1 LLKRFNFNSFA
12 AAIGEKMNKYIFP
25 LTLGGLGIGT
35 TEFVIMGLL
44 PDVAASFAVSIPKAG
59 YLISAYALGVVVG
72 APLLVGISTKYNPKK
87 TLLALMAIFTLFN
100 ALSGLAPNFNSLMVL
115 RFLSGLPHGAFFG
128 IGAVVASQLARE
140 GKQAQSISMMFL
152 GLTVANL
159 AMVPLVTLIGQAMS
173 WRFAFGIVGIIGAI
187 TMFFIHKWLP
197 DQQVSENSSV
207 KEELQFFKSGKAWLI
222 LLITAVGFGGLFAWF
237 SYVAPLSIHVS
248 RFSPSFVPYIMLLAG
263 FGMVVGNILGGIMAD
278 KIRPDKAA
286 ILLFLLQVII
296 LLAVF
301 FFSDNQYF
309 SLVLTF
315 LCGLLAMA
323 VSSPI
328 NMLMISTAKDSA
340 RMGAAFMQAAFNVAN
355 SLGAYFGG
363 LPLAHGLGFNYPS
376 LAGAL
381 MALGG
386 LGLSVFFMLKY
397 KSADEASPVRMVLH

>member
-1 LLKRFNFNSFA
+1 
-12 AAIGEKMNKYIFP
+12 MNKYIFP

-44 PDVAASFAVSIPKAG
+44 PDVAASMGVSIPTAG

-72 APLLVGISTKYNPKK
+72 APLLVGASTKYNPKK
-87 TLLALMAIFTLFN
+87 TLLVLMAIFTLFN
-100 ALSGLAPNFNSLMVL
+100 GLSGLAPNFNSLILL

-128 IGAVVASQLARE
+128 IGAVVASQLAKE

-159 AMVPLVTLIGQAMS
+159 AMVPLVTLIGQALS
-173 WRFAFGIVGIIGAI
+173 WQYAFGIVALIGAI
-187 TMFFIHKWLP
+187 TLLFIHKWLP
-197 DQQVSENSSV
+197 DQQASENNSV
-207 KEELQFFKSGKAWLI
+207 RDELQFFKTGKAWLI

-263 FGMVVGNILGGIMAD
+263 LGMVIGNILGGILAD
-278 KIRPDKAA
+278 KMRPDKAA
-286 ILLFLLQVII
+286 ILLFLLQVIT

-309 SLVLTF
+309 SLILTF

-363 LPLAHGLGFNYPS
+363 LPLAYGLGFNYPS
-376 LAGAL
+376 LAGAI

-386 LGLSVFFMLKY
+386 LALSVVFIVKY
-397 KSADEASPVRMVLH
+397 KSSENVSGVQIAVH

>member
-1 LLKRFNFNSFA
+1 
-12 AAIGEKMNKYIFP
+12 MNKYIFP

-44 PDVAASFAVSIPKAG
+44 PDVAASMGVSIPTAG
-59 YLISAYALGVVVG
+59 YLISAYALGVVIG
-72 APLLVGISTKYNPKK
+72 APLLVAASTKYNPKK
-87 TLLALMAIFTLFN
+87 TLLTLMAIFTLFN
-100 ALSGLAPNFNSLMVL
+100 GLSGLAPNFNSLILL

-128 IGAVVASQLARE
+128 IGAVVASQLAKE

-159 AMVPLVTLIGQAMS
+159 AMVPLVTLIGQALS
-173 WRFAFGIVGIIGAI
+173 WQYAFGIVALIGAI
-187 TMFFIHKWLP
+187 TLFFIHKWLP
-197 DQQVSENSSV
+197 DQQASENNSV
-207 KEELQFFKSGKAWLI
+207 RDELQFFKTGKAWLI

-263 FGMVVGNILGGIMAD
+263 LGMVIGNILGGILAD
-278 KIRPDKAA
+278 KMRPDKAA
-286 ILLFLLQVII
+286 ILLFLLQVIT

-309 SLVLTF
+309 SLILTF

-363 LPLAHGLGFNYPS
+363 LPLAFGLGFNYPS
-376 LAGAL
+376 LAGAI

-386 LGLSVFFMLKY
+386 LALSVVFIVKY
-397 KSADEASPVRMVLH
+397 KSSENVQGVQMAVH

>member
-1 LLKRFNFNSFA
+1 
-12 AAIGEKMNKYIFP
+12 MNKYIFP

-44 PDVAASFAVSIPKAG
+44 PDVAASMGVSIPTAG

-72 APLLVGISTKYNPKK
+72 APLLVAASTKYNPKK
-87 TLLALMAIFTLFN
+87 TLLTLMAIFTLFN
-100 ALSGLAPNFNSLMVL
+100 GLSGLAPNFNSLILL

-128 IGAVVASQLARE
+128 IGAVVASQLAKE

-159 AMVPLVTLIGQAMS
+159 AMVPLVTLIGQALS
-173 WRFAFGIVGIIGAI
+173 WRYAFGIVALIGAI
-187 TMFFIHKWLP
+187 TLFFIHKWLP
-197 DQQVSENSSV
+197 DQQASENNSV
-207 KEELQFFKSGKAWLI
+207 RDELQFFKTGKAWLI

-263 FGMVVGNILGGIMAD
+263 LGMVIGNILGGILAD
-278 KIRPDKAA
+278 KMRPDKAA
-286 ILLFLLQVII
+286 ILLFLLQVIT

-309 SLVLTF
+309 SLILTF

-363 LPLAHGLGFNYPS
+363 LPLAFGLGFNYPS
-376 LAGAL
+376 LAGAI

-386 LGLSVFFMLKY
+386 LALSVVFIVKY
-397 KSADEASPVRMVLH
+397 KSSENVQGVQMAVH

>member
-1 LLKRFNFNSFA
+1 
-12 AAIGEKMNKYIFP
+12 MNKYIFP

-44 PDVAASFAVSIPKAG
+44 PEVAAAMGVSIPTAG

-72 APLLVGISTKYNPKK
+72 APILVGMSTKHNPKK
-87 TLLALMAIFTLFN
+87 TLLVLMALFTVFN
-100 ALSGLAPNFNSLMVL
+100 GLSGLAPDFNSLILL

-128 IGAVVASQLARE
+128 IGAVVASQMAKE
-140 GKQAQSISMMFL
+140 GKQAQSIAMMFL

-159 AMVPLVTLIGQAMS
+159 AMVPLVTLVGQALS
-173 WRFAFGIVGIIGAI
+173 WRFAFLFVALIGAV
-187 TMFFIHKWLP
+187 TVFFIHKWLP
-197 DQQVSENSSV
+197 DQQADSSSSV
-207 KEELQFFKSGKAWLI
+207 KSELQFFKTGKAWLI
-222 LLITAVGFGGLFAWF
+222 LLITAIGFGGLFAWF

-263 FGMVVGNILGGIMAD
+263 IGMVIGNILGGILAD
-278 KIRPDKAA
+278 KMRADKAA
-286 ILLFLLQVII
+286 ILLFLLQVIT

-309 SLVLTF
+309 SLILTF

-328 NMLMISTAKDSA
+328 NMLMITTAKDSA

-363 LPLAHGLGFNYPS
+363 LPLAYGLGFNYPS
-376 LAGAL
+376 LAGAI

-386 LGLSVFFMLKY
+386 LALSVVFILKY
-397 KSADEASPVRMVLH
+397 KTEESSPAAYLPAH

>member
-1 LLKRFNFNSFA
+1 
-12 AAIGEKMNKYIFP
+12 MNKYIFP

-44 PDVAASFAVSIPKAG
+44 PDVAASMGVSIPTAG

-72 APLLVGISTKYNPKK
+72 APLLVAASTKYNPKK
-87 TLLALMAIFTLFN
+87 TLLTLMAIFTLFN
-100 ALSGLAPNFNSLMVL
+100 GLSGLAPNFNSLILL

-128 IGAVVASQLARE
+128 IGAVVASQLAKE

-159 AMVPLVTLIGQAMS
+159 AMVPLVTLIGQALS
-173 WRFAFGIVGIIGAI
+173 WQYAFGIVALIGAI
-187 TMFFIHKWLP
+187 TLLFIHKWLP
-197 DQQVSENSSV
+197 DQQASENNSV
-207 KEELQFFKSGKAWLI
+207 RDELQFFKTGKAWLI

-263 FGMVVGNILGGIMAD
+263 LGMVIGNILGGILAD
-278 KIRPDKAA
+278 KMRPDKAA
-286 ILLFLLQVII
+286 ILLFLLQVIT

-309 SLVLTF
+309 SLILTF

-363 LPLAHGLGFNYPS
+363 LPLAYGLGFNYPS
-376 LAGAL
+376 LAGAI

-386 LGLSVFFMLKY
+386 LALSVVFIVKY
-397 KSADEASPVRMVLH
+397 KSSENLQGVQIAVH

>member
-1 LLKRFNFNSFA
+1 
-12 AAIGEKMNKYIFP
+12 MNKYIFP

-44 PDVAASFAVSIPKAG
+44 PEVAAAMGVSIPTAG

-72 APLLVGISTKYNPKK
+72 APILVGMSTKHNPKK
-87 TLLALMAIFTLFN
+87 TLLVLMALFTVFN
-100 ALSGLAPNFNSLMVL
+100 GLSGLAPDFNSLILL

-128 IGAVVASQLARE
+128 IGAVVASQMAKE
-140 GKQAQSISMMFL
+140 GKQAQSIAMMFL
-152 GLTVANL
+152 GLTIANL
-159 AMVPLVTLIGQAMS
+159 AMVPLVTLVGQALS
-173 WRFAFGIVGIIGAI
+173 WRFAFLFVALIGAV
-187 TMFFIHKWLP
+187 TVFFIHKWLP
-197 DQQVSENSSV
+197 DQQADSSSSV
-207 KEELQFFKSGKAWLI
+207 KSELQFFKTGKAWLI
-222 LLITAVGFGGLFAWF
+222 LLITAIGFGGLFAWF

-263 FGMVVGNILGGIMAD
+263 IGMVIGNILGGILAD
-278 KIRPDKAA
+278 KMRADKAA
-286 ILLFLLQVII
+286 ILLFLLQVIT

-309 SLVLTF
+309 SLILTF

-328 NMLMISTAKDSA
+328 NMLMITTAKDSA

-363 LPLAHGLGFNYPS
+363 LPLAYGLGFNYPS
-376 LAGAL
+376 LAGAI

-386 LGLSVFFMLKY
+386 LALSVVFILKY
-397 KSADEASPVRMVLH
+397 KTEESSPAAYLPAH

>member
-1 LLKRFNFNSFA
+1 
-12 AAIGEKMNKYIFP
+12 MNKYIFP

-44 PDVAASFAVSIPKAG
+44 PDVAASMGVSIPTAG
-59 YLISAYALGVVVG
+59 YLISAYALGVVIG
-72 APLLVGISTKYNPKK
+72 APLLVAASTKYNPKK
-87 TLLALMAIFTLFN
+87 TLLVLMAIFTLFN
-100 ALSGLAPNFNSLMVL
+100 GLSGLAPNFNSLILL

-128 IGAVVASQLARE
+128 IGAVVASQLAKE

-159 AMVPLVTLIGQAMS
+159 AMVPLVTLIGQALS
-173 WRFAFGIVGIIGAI
+173 WQYAFGIVALIGAI
-187 TMFFIHKWLP
+187 TLFFIHKWLP
-197 DQQVSENSSV
+197 DQQASENNSV
-207 KEELQFFKSGKAWLI
+207 RDELQFFKTGKAWLI

-263 FGMVVGNILGGIMAD
+263 LGMVIGNILGGILAD
-278 KIRPDKAA
+278 KMRPDKAA
-286 ILLFLLQVII
+286 ILLFLLQVIT

-301 FFSDNQYF
+301 IFSDNQYF
-309 SLVLTF
+309 SLILTF

-363 LPLAHGLGFNYPS
+363 LPLAFGLGFNYPS
-376 LAGAL
+376 LAGAI

-386 LGLSVFFMLKY
+386 LALSVVFIVKY
-397 KSADEASPVRMVLH
+397 KSSENVQGVQMAVH

>member
-1 LLKRFNFNSFA
+1 
-12 AAIGEKMNKYIFP
+12 MNKYIFP

-44 PDVAASFAVSIPKAG
+44 PDVAASMGVSIPTAG
-59 YLISAYALGVVVG
+59 YLISSYALGVVVG
-72 APLLVGISTKYNPKK
+72 APLLVAASTKYNPKK
-87 TLLALMAIFTLFN
+87 TLLTLMAIFTLFN
-100 ALSGLAPNFNSLMVL
+100 GLSGLAPNFNSLILL

-128 IGAVVASQLARE
+128 IGAVVASQLAKE

-159 AMVPLVTLIGQAMS
+159 AMVPLVTLIGQALS
-173 WRFAFGIVGIIGAI
+173 WQYAFGIVALIGAI
-187 TMFFIHKWLP
+187 TLFFIHKWLP
-197 DQQVSENSSV
+197 DQQASENNSV
-207 KEELQFFKSGKAWLI
+207 RDELQFFKTGKAWLI

-263 FGMVVGNILGGIMAD
+263 LGMVIGNILGGILAD
-278 KIRPDKAA
+278 KMRPDKAA
-286 ILLFLLQVII
+286 ILLFLLQVIT

-301 FFSDNQYF
+301 IFSDNQYF
-309 SLVLTF
+309 SLILTF

-363 LPLAHGLGFNYPS
+363 LPLAFGLGFNYPS
-376 LAGAL
+376 LAGAI

-386 LGLSVFFMLKY
+386 LALSVVFIVKY
-397 KSADEASPVRMVLH
+397 KSSENVQGVQMAVH

>member
-1 LLKRFNFNSFA
+1 
-12 AAIGEKMNKYIFP
+12 MNKYIFP

-44 PDVAASFAVSIPKAG
+44 PDVAASMGVSIPTAG
-59 YLISAYALGVVVG
+59 YLISAYALGVVIG
-72 APLLVGISTKYNPKK
+72 APLLVAASTKYNPRK
-87 TLLALMAIFTLFN
+87 TLLVLMAIFTLFN
-100 ALSGLAPNFNSLMVL
+100 GLSGLAPNFNSLILL

-128 IGAVVASQLARE
+128 IGAVVASQLAKE

-159 AMVPLVTLIGQAMS
+159 AMVPLVTLIGQALS
-173 WRFAFGIVGIIGAI
+173 WRYAFGIVALIGAI
-187 TMFFIHKWLP
+187 TLFFIHKWLP
-197 DQQVSENSSV
+197 DQQASENSSV
-207 KEELQFFKSGKAWLI
+207 RDELQFFKTGKAWLI

-263 FGMVVGNILGGIMAD
+263 LGMVIGNILGGILAD
-278 KIRPDKAA
+278 KMRPDKAA
-286 ILLFLLQVII
+286 ILLFLLQVIT

-309 SLVLTF
+309 SLILTF

-363 LPLAHGLGFNYPS
+363 LPLAFGLGFNYPS
-376 LAGAL
+376 LAGAI

-386 LGLSVFFMLKY
+386 LVLSVVFIVKY
-397 KSADEASPVRMVLH
+397 KTSENMQGVQIAVH

>member
-1 LLKRFNFNSFA
+1 
-12 AAIGEKMNKYIFP
+12 MNKYIFP

-44 PDVAASFAVSIPKAG
+44 PEVAAAMGVSIPTAG

-72 APLLVGISTKYNPKK
+72 APILVGMSTKHNPKK
-87 TLLALMAIFTLFN
+87 TLLVLMAMFTVFN
-100 ALSGLAPNFNSLMVL
+100 GLSGLAPDFNSLILL

-128 IGAVVASQLARE
+128 IGAVVASQMAKE
-140 GKQAQSISMMFL
+140 GKQAQSIAMMFL

-159 AMVPLVTLIGQAMS
+159 AMVPLVTLVGQALS
-173 WRFAFGIVGIIGAI
+173 WRFAFLFVALIGAV
-187 TMFFIHKWLP
+187 TVFFIHKWLP
-197 DQQVSENSSV
+197 DQQADSSGSV
-207 KEELQFFKSGKAWLI
+207 KSELQFFKTGKAWLI
-222 LLITAVGFGGLFAWF
+222 LLITAIGFGGLFAWF

-263 FGMVVGNILGGIMAD
+263 IGMVIGNILGGILAD
-278 KIRPDKAA
+278 KMRAAKAA
-286 ILLFLLQVII
+286 ILLFLLQVIT

-309 SLVLTF
+309 SLILTF

-328 NMLMISTAKDSA
+328 NMLMITTAKDSA

-363 LPLAHGLGFNYPS
+363 LPLAYGLGFNYPS
-376 LAGAL
+376 LAGAI

-386 LGLSVFFMLKY
+386 LALSVVFILKY
-397 KSADEASPVRMVLH
+397 KTEESSPAAYLPAH

>member
-1 LLKRFNFNSFA
+1 
-12 AAIGEKMNKYIFP
+12 MNKYIFP
-25 LTLGGLGIGT
+25 LSLGGLGIGT

-44 PDVAASFAVSIPKAG
+44 PEVAAAMGVSIPSAG

-72 APLLVGISTKYNPKK
+72 APLLVGMSTKHNPKK
-87 TLLALMAIFTLFN
+87 TLLVLMAMFTVFN
-100 ALSGLAPNFNSLMVL
+100 GLSGLAPDFNSLILL

-128 IGAVVASQLARE
+128 IGAVVASQMAKE
-140 GKQAQSISMMFL
+140 GKQAQSIAMMFL

-159 AMVPLVTLIGQAMS
+159 AMVPLVTLVGQALS
-173 WRFAFGIVGIIGAI
+173 WRFAFLFVALIGAV
-187 TMFFIHKWLP
+187 TVFFIHKWLP
-197 DQQVSENSSV
+197 DQQVDSTSSV
-207 KEELQFFKSGKAWLI
+207 KSELQFFKTGKAWLI
-222 LLITAVGFGGLFAWF
+222 LLITAIGFGGLFAWF

-263 FGMVVGNILGGIMAD
+263 IGMVIGNILGGILAD
-278 KIRPDKAA
+278 KMRADKAA
-286 ILLFLLQVII
+286 ILLFLLQVIT

-309 SLVLTF
+309 SLILTF

-328 NMLMISTAKDSA
+328 NMLMITTAKDSA

-363 LPLAHGLGFNYPS
+363 LPLAYGLGFNYPS
-376 LAGAL
+376 LAGAI

-386 LGLSVFFMLKY
+386 LALSVVFILKY
-397 KSADEASPVRMVLH
+397 KTEESSPAAYLPAH

>member
-1 LLKRFNFNSFA
+1 
-12 AAIGEKMNKYIFP
+12 MNKYIFP

-44 PDVAASFAVSIPKAG
+44 PEVAAAMGVSIPSAG
-59 YLISAYALGVVVG
+59 YLISAYALGVVIG
-72 APLLVGISTKYNPKK
+72 APLLVAISTKYNPKK
-87 TLLALMAIFTLFN
+87 TLLALMVIFTLFN
-100 ALSGLAPNFNSLMVL
+100 GLSGLAPNFNSLIVL

-128 IGAVVASQLARE
+128 IGAVVASQLAKD
-140 GKQAQSISMMFL
+140 GKQAQSIAMMFL

-159 AMVPLVTLIGQAMS
+159 AMVPLVTLVGQALS
-173 WRFAFGIVGIIGAI
+173 WRFAFLFVALIGAV
-187 TMFFIHKWLP
+187 TVFFIHKWLP
-197 DQQVSENSSV
+197 DQEVDSTSSV
-207 KEELQFFKSGKAWLI
+207 KSELQFFKTGKAWLI
-222 LLITAVGFGGLFAWF
+222 LLITAIGFGGLFAWF
-237 SYVAPLSIHVS
+237 SYVAPLSIHIS

-263 FGMVVGNILGGIMAD
+263 IGMVIGNILGGILAD
-278 KIRPDKAA
+278 KMRADKAA
-286 ILLFLLQVII
+286 ILLFLLQVIT

-309 SLVLTF
+309 SLILTF

-328 NMLMISTAKDSA
+328 NMLMITTAKDSA

-363 LPLAHGLGFNYPS
+363 LPLAYGLGFNYPS
-376 LAGAL
+376 LAGAI

-386 LGLSVFFMLKY
+386 LVLSVVFILKY
-397 KSADEASPVRMVLH
+397 KTEESSPAAYMPAH

>member
-1 LLKRFNFNSFA
+1 
-12 AAIGEKMNKYIFP
+12 MNKYIFP

-44 PDVAASFAVSIPKAG
+44 PEVAAAMGVSIPSAG
-59 YLISAYALGVVVG
+59 YLISAYALGVVIG
-72 APLLVGISTKYNPKK
+72 APLLVGISTRYNPKK
-87 TLLALMAIFTLFN
+87 TLLALMVIFTLFN
-100 ALSGLAPNFNSLMVL
+100 GLSGLAPNFNSLILL

-128 IGAVVASQLARE
+128 IGAVVASQLAKE
-140 GKQAQSISMMFL
+140 GKQAQSIAMMFL

-159 AMVPLVTLIGQAMS
+159 AMVPLVTLVGQALS
-173 WRFAFGIVGIIGAI
+173 WRFAFLFVALIGAV
-187 TMFFIHKWLP
+187 TVFFIHKWLP
-197 DQQVSENSSV
+197 DQQVDSTSSV
-207 KEELQFFKSGKAWLI
+207 KSELQFFKTGKAWLI
-222 LLITAVGFGGLFAWF
+222 LLITAIGFGGLFAWF
-237 SYVAPLSIHVS
+237 SYVAPLSIHIS

-263 FGMVVGNILGGIMAD
+263 IGMVIGNILGGILAD
-278 KIRPDKAA
+278 KMRADKAA
-286 ILLFLLQVII
+286 ILLFLLQVIT

-309 SLVLTF
+309 SLILTF

-328 NMLMISTAKDSA
+328 NMLMITTAKDSA

-363 LPLAHGLGFNYPS
+363 LPLAYGLGFNYPS
-376 LAGAL
+376 LAGAI

-386 LGLSVFFMLKY
+386 LVLSVVFILKY
-397 KSADEASPVRMVLH
+397 KTEENSPAAYMPAH

>member
-1 LLKRFNFNSFA
+1 
-12 AAIGEKMNKYIFP
+12 MNKYIFP

-44 PDVAASFAVSIPKAG
+44 PDVAASMGVSIPTAG
-59 YLISAYALGVVVG
+59 YLISSYALGVVVG
-72 APLLVGISTKYNPKK
+72 APLLVAASTKYNPKK
-87 TLLALMAIFTLFN
+87 TLLTLMAIFTLFN
-100 ALSGLAPNFNSLMVL
+100 GLSGLAPNFNSLILL

-128 IGAVVASQLARE
+128 IGAVVASQLAKE

-159 AMVPLVTLIGQAMS
+159 AMVPLVTLIGQALS
-173 WRFAFGIVGIIGAI
+173 WQYAFGIVALIGAI
-187 TMFFIHKWLP
+187 TLFFIHKWLP
-197 DQQVSENSSV
+197 DQQASENNSV
-207 KEELQFFKSGKAWLI
+207 RDELQFFKTGKAWLI

-263 FGMVVGNILGGIMAD
+263 LGMVIGNILGGILAD
-278 KIRPDKAA
+278 KMRPDKAA
-286 ILLFLLQVII
+286 ILLFLLQVIK

-301 FFSDNQYF
+301 IFSDNQYF
-309 SLVLTF
+309 SLILTF

-363 LPLAHGLGFNYPS
+363 LPLAFGLGFNYPS
-376 LAGAL
+376 LAGAI

-386 LGLSVFFMLKY
+386 LALSVVFIVKY
-397 KSADEASPVRMVLH
+397 KSSENVQGVQMAVH

>member
-1 LLKRFNFNSFA
+1 
-12 AAIGEKMNKYIFP
+12 MNKYIFP

-44 PDVAASFAVSIPKAG
+44 PEVAAAMGVSIPTAG

-72 APLLVGISTKYNPKK
+72 APLLVGMSTKHNPKK
-87 TLLALMAIFTLFN
+87 TLLVLMAMFTLFN
-100 ALSGLAPNFNSLMVL
+100 GLSGLAPDFNSLILL

-128 IGAVVASQLARE
+128 IGAVVASQMAKE
-140 GKQAQSISMMFL
+140 GKQAQSIAMMFL

-159 AMVPLVTLIGQAMS
+159 AMVPLVTLVGQALS
-173 WRFAFGIVGIIGAI
+173 WRFAFLFVALIGAV
-187 TMFFIHKWLP
+187 TVFFIHKWLP
-197 DQQVSENSSV
+197 DQQADSSSSV
-207 KEELQFFKSGKAWLI
+207 KSELQFFKTGKAWLI
-222 LLITAVGFGGLFAWF
+222 LLITAIGFGGLFAWF

-263 FGMVVGNILGGIMAD
+263 IGMVIGNILGGILAD
-278 KIRPDKAA
+278 KMRADKAA
-286 ILLFLLQVII
+286 ILLFLLQVIT

-309 SLVLTF
+309 SLILTF

-328 NMLMISTAKDSA
+328 NMLMITTAKDSA

-363 LPLAHGLGFNYPS
+363 LPLAYGLGFNYPS
-376 LAGAL
+376 LAGAI

-386 LGLSVFFMLKY
+386 LALSVVFILKY
-397 KSADEASPVRMVLH
+397 KTEESSPAAYLPAH

>member
-1 LLKRFNFNSFA
+1 
-12 AAIGEKMNKYIFP
+12 MNKYIFP

-44 PDVAASFAVSIPKAG
+44 PEVAAAMGVSIPSAG
-59 YLISAYALGVVVG
+59 YLISAYALGVVIG
-72 APLLVGISTKYNPKK
+72 APLLVGISTRYNPKK
-87 TLLALMAIFTLFN
+87 TLLALMVIFTLFN
-100 ALSGLAPNFNSLMVL
+100 GLSGLAPNFNSLILL

-128 IGAVVASQLARE
+128 IGAVVASQLAKD
-140 GKQAQSISMMFL
+140 GKQAQSIAMMFL

-159 AMVPLVTLIGQAMS
+159 AMVPLVTLVGQALS
-173 WRFAFGIVGIIGAI
+173 WRFAFLFVALIGAV
-187 TMFFIHKWLP
+187 TVFFIHKWLP
-197 DQQVSENSSV
+197 DQEVDSTSSV
-207 KEELQFFKSGKAWLI
+207 KSELQFFKTGKAWLI
-222 LLITAVGFGGLFAWF
+222 LLITAIGFGGLFAWF
-237 SYVAPLSIHVS
+237 SYVAPLSIHIS

-263 FGMVVGNILGGIMAD
+263 IGMVIGNILGGILAD
-278 KIRPDKAA
+278 KMRADKAA
-286 ILLFLLQVII
+286 ILLFLLQVIT

-309 SLVLTF
+309 SLILTF

-328 NMLMISTAKDSA
+328 NMLMITAAKDSA

-363 LPLAHGLGFNYPS
+363 LPLAYGLGFNYPS
-376 LAGAL
+376 LAGAI

-386 LGLSVFFMLKY
+386 LVLSVVFILKY
-397 KSADEASPVRMVLH
+397 KTEESSPATYLPAH

>member
-1 LLKRFNFNSFA
+1 
-12 AAIGEKMNKYIFP
+12 MNKYIFP

-44 PDVAASFAVSIPKAG
+44 PDVAASMGVSIPTAG

-72 APLLVGISTKYNPKK
+72 APLLVGMSTRSNPKK

-100 ALSGLAPNFNSLMVL
+100 GLSGLAPNFNSLVLL

-128 IGAVVASQLARE
+128 IGAVVASQLAKE

-159 AMVPLVTLIGQAMS
+159 AMVPLVTLIGQALN
-173 WRFAFGIVGIIGAI
+173 WRYAFLIVSLIGAV
-187 TMFFIHKWLP
+187 TMFFIHYWLP
-197 DQQVSENSSV
+197 NQQAAENSSV
-207 KEELQFFKSGKAWLI
+207 REELQFFKTGKAWII
-222 LLITAVGFGGLFAWF
+222 LLITAIGFGGLFAWF
-237 SYVAPLSIHVS
+237 SYVAPLSVYVS
-248 RFSPSFVPYIMLLAG
+248 GFSPSFVPYIMLLAG
-263 FGMVVGNILGGIMAD
+263 FGMVIGNILGGILAD
-278 KIRPDKAA
+278 KMRPDKAA
-286 ILLFLLQVII
+286 ILLFLIQVIT

-301 FFSDNQYF
+301 FFSDNKYLAL
-309 SLVLTF
+309 SLTF

-328 NMLMISTAKDSA
+328 NMLMISTAKNSA

-363 LPLAHGLGFNYPS
+363 LPLAYGLGFNYPS
-376 LAGAL
+376 LAGAI
-381 MALGG
+381 MAMGG
-386 LGLSVFFMLKY
+386 LGLSVYFLFRY
-397 KSADEASPVRMVLH
+397 KTSEVEQPVVCVAMH

>member
-1 LLKRFNFNSFA
+1 
-12 AAIGEKMNKYIFP
+12 MNKYIFP

-44 PDVAASFAVSIPKAG
+44 PDVASSFAVSIPKAG

-100 ALSGLAPNFNSLMVL
+100 ALSGLALNFNSLMVL

-128 IGAVVASQLARE
+128 IGAVVASQLAKE

-159 AMVPLVTLIGQAMS
+159 AMVPLVTLIGQAMN

-207 KEELQFFKSGKAWLI
+207 KEELQFFKTGKAWLI

-278 KIRPDKAA
+278 KIRPDKVA
-286 ILLFLLQVII
+286 ILLFLLQVVT

-397 KSADEASPVRMVLH
+397 KSAEEASPVQMVLH

>member
-1 LLKRFNFNSFA
+1 
-12 AAIGEKMNKYIFP
+12 MNKYIFP

-44 PDVAASFAVSIPKAG
+44 PEVAAAMGVSIPSAG

-72 APLLVGISTKYNPKK
+72 APLLVGMSTKHNPKK
-87 TLLALMAIFTLFN
+87 TLLVLMVIFTLFN
-100 ALSGLAPNFNSLMVL
+100 GLSGLAPNFNSLIVL

-128 IGAVVASQLARE
+128 IGAVVASQLAKE
-140 GKQAQSISMMFL
+140 GKQAQSIAMMFL

-159 AMVPLVTLIGQAMS
+159 AMVPLVTLVGQALS
-173 WRFAFGIVGIIGAI
+173 WRFAFLFVALIGAV
-187 TMFFIHKWLP
+187 TVFFIHKWLP
-197 DQQVSENSSV
+197 DQQADSSSSV
-207 KEELQFFKSGKAWLI
+207 KSELQFFKTGKAWLI
-222 LLITAVGFGGLFAWF
+222 LLITAIGFGGLFAWF

-263 FGMVVGNILGGIMAD
+263 IGMVIGNILGGILAD
-278 KIRPDKAA
+278 KMRADKAA
-286 ILLFLLQVII
+286 ILLFLLQVIT

-309 SLVLTF
+309 SLILTF

-328 NMLMISTAKDSA
+328 NMLMITTAKDSA

-363 LPLAHGLGFNYPS
+363 LPLAYGLGFNYPS
-376 LAGAL
+376 LAGAI

-386 LGLSVFFMLKY
+386 LALSVVFILKY
-397 KSADEASPVRMVLH
+397 KTEESSPAAYLPAH

>member
-1 LLKRFNFNSFA
+1 
-12 AAIGEKMNKYIFP
+12 MNKYIFP

-44 PDVAASFAVSIPKAG
+44 PEVAAAMGVSIPTAG

-72 APLLVGISTKYNPKK
+72 APLLVGMSTKHNPKK
-87 TLLALMAIFTLFN
+87 TLLVLMAMFTLFN
-100 ALSGLAPNFNSLMVL
+100 GLSGLAPDFNSLILL

-128 IGAVVASQLARE
+128 IGAVVASQMAKE
-140 GKQAQSISMMFL
+140 GKQAQSIAMMFL

-159 AMVPLVTLIGQAMS
+159 AMVPLVTLVGQALS
-173 WRFAFGIVGIIGAI
+173 WRFAFLFVALIGAV
-187 TMFFIHKWLP
+187 TVFFIHKWLP
-197 DQQVSENSSV
+197 DQQADSSSSV
-207 KEELQFFKSGKAWLI
+207 KSELQFFKTGKAWLI
-222 LLITAVGFGGLFAWF
+222 LLITAIGFGGLFAWF

-263 FGMVVGNILGGIMAD
+263 IGMVIGNILGGILAD
-278 KIRPDKAA
+278 KMRADKAA
-286 ILLFLLQVII
+286 ILLFLLQVIT

-309 SLVLTF
+309 SLILTF

-328 NMLMISTAKDSA
+328 NMLMITTAKDSA

-363 LPLAHGLGFNYPS
+363 LPLAYGLGFNYPS
-376 LAGAL
+376 LAGAI

-386 LGLSVFFMLKY
+386 LVLSVVFILKY
-397 KSADEASPVRMVLH
+397 KTEESSPAAYMPAH

>member
-1 LLKRFNFNSFA
+1 
-12 AAIGEKMNKYIFP
+12 MNKYIFP

-44 PDVAASFAVSIPKAG
+44 PEVAAAMGVSIPTAG

-72 APLLVGISTKYNPKK
+72 APLLVGMSTKHNPKK
-87 TLLALMAIFTLFN
+87 TLLALMVIFTLFN
-100 ALSGLAPNFNSLMVL
+100 GLSGLAPNFNSLIVL

-128 IGAVVASQLARE
+128 IGAVVASQLAKE
-140 GKQAQSISMMFL
+140 GKQAQSIAMMFL

-159 AMVPLVTLIGQAMS
+159 AMVPLVTLVGQALS
-173 WRFAFGIVGIIGAI
+173 WRFAFLFVALIGAV
-187 TMFFIHKWLP
+187 TVFFIHKWLP
-197 DQQVSENSSV
+197 DQQADSSSSV
-207 KEELQFFKSGKAWLI
+207 KSELQFFKTGKAWLI
-222 LLITAVGFGGLFAWF
+222 LLITAIGFGGLFAWF

-248 RFSPSFVPYIMLLAG
+248 RFSASFVPYIMLLAG
-263 FGMVVGNILGGIMAD
+263 IGMVIGNILGGILAD
-278 KIRPDKAA
+278 KMRADKAA
-286 ILLFLLQVII
+286 ILLFLLQVIT

-309 SLVLTF
+309 SLILTF

-328 NMLMISTAKDSA
+328 NMLMITTAKDSA

-363 LPLAHGLGFNYPS
+363 LPLAYGLGFNYPS
-376 LAGAL
+376 LAGAI

-386 LGLSVFFMLKY
+386 LALSVVFILKY
-397 KSADEASPVRMVLH
+397 KTEESSPAAYLPAH

>member
-1 LLKRFNFNSFA
+1 
-12 AAIGEKMNKYIFP
+12 MNKYIFP

-44 PDVAASFAVSIPKAG
+44 PEVAAAMGVSIPSAG
-59 YLISAYALGVVVG
+59 YLISAYALGVVIG
-72 APLLVGISTKYNPKK
+72 APLLVGISTRYNPKK
-87 TLLALMAIFTLFN
+87 TLLALMVIFTLFN
-100 ALSGLAPNFNSLMVL
+100 GLSGLAPNFNSLIIL

-128 IGAVVASQLARE
+128 IGAVVASQLAKE
-140 GKQAQSISMMFL
+140 GKQAQSIAMMFL

-159 AMVPLVTLIGQAMS
+159 AMVPLVTLVGQTLS
-173 WRFAFGIVGIIGAI
+173 WRFAFLFVALIGAV
-187 TMFFIHKWLP
+187 TVFFIHKWLP
-197 DQQVSENSSV
+197 DQQVDSTSSV
-207 KEELQFFKSGKAWLI
+207 KSELQFFKTGKAWLI
-222 LLITAVGFGGLFAWF
+222 LLITAIGFGGLFAWF

-248 RFSPSFVPYIMLLAG
+248 RFSASFVPYIMLLAG
-263 FGMVVGNILGGIMAD
+263 IGMVIGNILGGILAD
-278 KIRPDKAA
+278 KMRADKAA
-286 ILLFLLQVII
+286 ILLFLLQVIT

-309 SLVLTF
+309 SLILTF

-328 NMLMISTAKDSA
+328 NMLMITTAKDSA

-363 LPLAHGLGFNYPS
+363 LPLAYGLGFNYPS
-376 LAGAL
+376 LAGAI

-386 LGLSVFFMLKY
+386 LVLSVVFILKY
-397 KSADEASPVRMVLH
+397 KTEENSPAAYMPAH

>member
-1 LLKRFNFNSFA
+1 
-12 AAIGEKMNKYIFP
+12 MNKYIFP

-44 PDVAASFAVSIPKAG
+44 PDVAASLGVSIPTAG

-72 APLLVGISTKYNPKK
+72 APLLVAASTKYNPKK
-87 TLLALMAIFTLFN
+87 TLLTLMAIFTVFN
-100 ALSGLAPNFNSLMVL
+100 GLSGLAPNFNSLILL

-128 IGAVVASQLARE
+128 IGAVVASQLAKE

-159 AMVPLVTLIGQAMS
+159 AMVPLVTLIGQALS
-173 WRFAFGIVGIIGAI
+173 WQYAFGIVALIGAI
-187 TMFFIHKWLP
+187 TLFFIHKWLP
-197 DQQVSENSSV
+197 DQQVRENRSV
-207 KEELQFFKSGKAWLI
+207 KDELQFFKTGKAWLI
-222 LLITAVGFGGLFAWF
+222 LLITAIGFGGLFAWF

-263 FGMVVGNILGGIMAD
+263 IGMVIGNILGGILAD
-278 KIRPDKAA
+278 KMRADKAA
-286 ILLFLLQVII
+286 ILLFLLQVIT

-309 SLVLTF
+309 SLILTF

-328 NMLMISTAKDSA
+328 NMLMITTAKDSA

-363 LPLAHGLGFNYPS
+363 LPLAYGLGFNYPS
-376 LAGAL
+376 LAGAI

-386 LGLSVFFMLKY
+386 LVLSVVFILKY
-397 KSADEASPVRMVLH
+397 KTEESSPAAYMPAH

>member
-1 LLKRFNFNSFA
+1 
-12 AAIGEKMNKYIFP
+12 MNKYIFP

-44 PDVAASFAVSIPKAG
+44 PEVAAAMGVSIPSAG
-59 YLISAYALGVVVG
+59 YLISAYALGVVIG
-72 APLLVGISTKYNPKK
+72 APLLVGMSTKHNPKK
-87 TLLALMAIFTLFN
+87 TLLALMAMFTVFN
-100 ALSGLAPNFNSLMVL
+100 GLSGLAPDFNSLILL

-128 IGAVVASQLARE
+128 IGAVVASQMAKE
-140 GKQAQSISMMFL
+140 GKQAQSIAMMFL

-159 AMVPLVTLIGQAMS
+159 AMVPLVTLVGQALS
-173 WRFAFGIVGIIGAI
+173 WRFAFLFVALIGAV
-187 TMFFIHKWLP
+187 TVFFIHKWLP
-197 DQQVSENSSV
+197 DQQADSSSSV
-207 KEELQFFKSGKAWLI
+207 KSELQFFKTGKAWLI
-222 LLITAVGFGGLFAWF
+222 LLITAIGFGGLFAWF

-263 FGMVVGNILGGIMAD
+263 IGMVIGNILGGILAD
-278 KIRPDKAA
+278 KMRADKAA
-286 ILLFLLQVII
+286 ILLFLLQVIT

-309 SLVLTF
+309 SLILTF

-328 NMLMISTAKDSA
+328 NMLMITTAKDSA

-376 LAGAL
+376 LAGAI

-386 LGLSVFFMLKY
+386 LALSVVFILKY
-397 KSADEASPVRMVLH
+397 KTEESSPAAYLPAH

>member
-1 LLKRFNFNSFA
+1 
-12 AAIGEKMNKYIFP
+12 MNKYIFP

-44 PDVAASFAVSIPKAG
+44 PDVAASMGVSIPTAG

-72 APLLVGISTKYNPKK
+72 APLLVAASTKYNPKK
-87 TLLALMAIFTLFN
+87 TLLTLMAIFTLFN
-100 ALSGLAPNFNSLMVL
+100 GLSGLAPNFNSLILL

-128 IGAVVASQLARE
+128 IGAVVASQLAKE

-159 AMVPLVTLIGQAMS
+159 AMVPLVTLIGQALS
-173 WRFAFGIVGIIGAI
+173 WRYAFGIVALIGAI
-187 TMFFIHKWLP
+187 TLFFIHKWLP
-197 DQQVSENSSV
+197 DQQASENSSV
-207 KEELQFFKSGKAWLI
+207 KDELQFFKTGKAWLI

-263 FGMVVGNILGGIMAD
+263 LGMVIGNILGGILAD
-278 KIRPDKAA
+278 KMRPDKAA
-286 ILLFLLQVII
+286 ILLFLLQVIT

-309 SLVLTF
+309 SLILTF

-363 LPLAHGLGFNYPS
+363 LPLAFGLGFNYPS
-376 LAGAL
+376 LAGAI

-386 LGLSVFFMLKY
+386 LVLSVVFIVKY
-397 KSADEASPVRMVLH
+397 KTSENMQGVQIAVH

>member
-1 LLKRFNFNSFA
+1 
-12 AAIGEKMNKYIFP
+12 MNKYIFP

-44 PDVAASFAVSIPKAG
+44 PEVAAAMGVSIPTAG

-72 APLLVGISTKYNPKK
+72 APILVGMSTKHNPKK
-87 TLLALMAIFTLFN
+87 TLLVLMAMFTVFN
-100 ALSGLAPNFNSLMVL
+100 GLSGLAPDFNSLILL

-128 IGAVVASQLARE
+128 IGAVVASQMAKE
-140 GKQAQSISMMFL
+140 GKQAQSIAMMFL

-159 AMVPLVTLIGQAMS
+159 AMIPLVTLVGQALS
-173 WRFAFGIVGIIGAI
+173 WRFAFLFVALIGAV
-187 TMFFIHKWLP
+187 TVFFIHKWLP
-197 DQQVSENSSV
+197 DQQADSSSSV
-207 KEELQFFKSGKAWLI
+207 KSELQFFKTGKAWLI
-222 LLITAVGFGGLFAWF
+222 LLITAIGFGGLFAWF

-263 FGMVVGNILGGIMAD
+263 IGMVIGNILGGILAD
-278 KIRPDKAA
+278 KMRADKAA
-286 ILLFLLQVII
+286 ILLFLLQVIT

-309 SLVLTF
+309 SLILTF

-328 NMLMISTAKDSA
+328 NMLMITTAKDSA

-363 LPLAHGLGFNYPS
+363 LPLAYGLGFNYPS
-376 LAGAL
+376 LAGAI

-386 LGLSVFFMLKY
+386 LALSVVFILKY
-397 KSADEASPVRMVLH
+397 KTEESSPAAYLPAH

>member
-1 LLKRFNFNSFA
+1 
-12 AAIGEKMNKYIFP
+12 MNKYIFP

-44 PDVAASFAVSIPKAG
+44 PEVAAAMGVSIPTAG

-72 APLLVGISTKYNPKK
+72 APLLVGMSTKHNPKK
-87 TLLALMAIFTLFN
+87 TLLVLMAMFTLFN
-100 ALSGLAPNFNSLMVL
+100 GLSGLAPDFNSLILL

-128 IGAVVASQLARE
+128 IGAVVASQMAKE
-140 GKQAQSISMMFL
+140 GKQAQSIAMMFL

-159 AMVPLVTLIGQAMS
+159 AMVPLVTLVGQALS
-173 WRFAFGIVGIIGAI
+173 WRFAFLFVALIGAV
-187 TMFFIHKWLP
+187 TVFFIHKWLP
-197 DQQVSENSSV
+197 DQQADSSSSV
-207 KEELQFFKSGKAWLI
+207 KSELHFFKTGKAWLI
-222 LLITAVGFGGLFAWF
+222 LLITAIGFGGLFAWF

-248 RFSPSFVPYIMLLAG
+248 RFSASFVPYIMLLAG
-263 FGMVVGNILGGIMAD
+263 IGMVIGNILGGILAD
-278 KIRPDKAA
+278 KMRADKAA
-286 ILLFLLQVII
+286 ILLFLLQVIT

-309 SLVLTF
+309 SLILTF

-328 NMLMISTAKDSA
+328 NMLMITTAKDSA

-363 LPLAHGLGFNYPS
+363 LPLAYGLGFNYPS
-376 LAGAL
+376 LAGAI

-386 LGLSVFFMLKY
+386 LALSVVFILKY
-397 KSADEASPVRMVLH
+397 KTEESSPAAYLPAH

>member
-1 LLKRFNFNSFA
+1 
-12 AAIGEKMNKYIFP
+12 MNKRIFP

-44 PDVAASFAVSIPKAG
+44 PDVAGSFEVSIPKAG

-72 APLLVGISTKYNPKK
+72 APLLVALSSRYNPKK

-100 ALSGLAPNFNSLMVL
+100 GLSGLAPNFEALMLL

-128 IGAVVASQLARE
+128 IGAVVASQLAKE

-159 AMVPLVTLIGQAMS
+159 AMVPLVTFIGHVLS
-173 WRFAFGIVGIIGAI
+173 WRYAFGIVALIGAI
-187 TMFFIHKWLP
+187 TVFFINKWLP
-197 DQQVSENSSV
+197 DQPVPENSSV
-207 KEELQFFKSGKAWLI
+207 KEELQFFKTGKAWLI
-222 LLITAVGFGGLFAWF
+222 LLITAIGFGGLFAWF

-263 FGMVVGNILGGIMAD
+263 LGMVIGNILGGIMAD

-286 ILLFLLQVII
+286 IFLFMLQVVT

-328 NMLMISTAKDSA
+328 NMLMISTAKDAA
-340 RMGAAFMQAAFNVAN
+340 RMGAAFMQAAFNIAN

-363 LPLAHGLGFNYPS
+363 LPLAYGLGFNYPS

-386 LGLSVFFMLKY
+386 LGLSVFFLLKY
-397 KSADEASPVRMVLH
+397 KSSDERAPVCMPAH

>member
-1 LLKRFNFNSFA
+1 MLKRFNSKR
-12 AAIGEKMNKYIFP
+12 ILTRILVMNKYIFP

-44 PDVAASFAVSIPKAG
+44 PDVAASMGVSIPTAG
-59 YLISAYALGVVVG
+59 YLISAYALGVVIG
-72 APLLVGISTKYNPKK
+72 APLLVAASTKYNPRK
-87 TLLALMAIFTLFN
+87 TLLVLMAIFTLFN
-100 ALSGLAPNFNSLMVL
+100 GLSGLAPNFNSLILL

-128 IGAVVASQLARE
+128 IGAVVASQLAKE

-159 AMVPLVTLIGQAMS
+159 AMVPLVTLIGQALS
-173 WRFAFGIVGIIGAI
+173 WRYAFGIVALIGAI
-187 TMFFIHKWLP
+187 TLFFIHKWLP
-197 DQQVSENSSV
+197 DQQASENSSV
-207 KEELQFFKSGKAWLI
+207 RDELQFFKTGKAWLI

-263 FGMVVGNILGGIMAD
+263 LGMVIGNILGGILAD
-278 KIRPDKAA
+278 KMRPDKAA
-286 ILLFLLQVII
+286 ILLFLLQVIT

-309 SLVLTF
+309 SLILTF

-363 LPLAHGLGFNYPS
+363 LPLAFGLGFNYPS
-376 LAGAL
+376 LAGAI

-386 LGLSVFFMLKY
+386 LVLSVVFIVKY
-397 KSADEASPVRMVLH
+397 KTSENMQGVQIAVH